1 MMRLLRR
8 RRSLVRQAPGNRP
21 SLLKDA
27 EICTPTEGSRQ
38 HSMTRRGPMGS
49 RRPKANRAAKS
60 GPDWRGEDPNLELE
74 KSRYADPI
82 ASRELL
88 LKHLAEAP
96 EPLTA
101 ARLAKRLGLHTG
113 AQREALAKR
122 LAAMVRDGQAIEGP
136 NGFATAGEG
145 ERVAGRVRGRANG
158 DVLVMPDD
166 GSAPLVLARAD
177 TATLMHND
185 RVEVLA
191 VGMNERG
198 RRIARL
204 IQRTGDAPKRIGGV
218 WHAGEVR
225 GHVAPEDP
233 GHWYS
238 VEVAMRDRHGAQEGD
253 EVIVEVTKRPQGE
266 SAAHGRIVEV
276 LNNLRPSDLA
286 ARFAILRHDLPQ
298 EFPPEVLAEADRFSP
313 TVSAEDIRG
322 REDLRALPLVT
333 IDGADAR
340 DFDDAV
346 FAEPQRGGGWRLVV
360 AIADVSY
367 YVRHG
372 SKLDA
377 EARARAT
384 SVYFPDRVLAM
395 LPEHLSNHLCSLMP
409 RVERLAFVCDMRV
422 SKTGKLSRGTFYEA
436 VIRSHAR
443 LTYDQAWSY
452 LDSRTGDEPQGAAM
466 DAVARDALTP
476 EVCASLQS
484 LYAVYGALKTARDAR
499 GALDFRGGEVKAR
512 IGDKGTI
519 DGFFAITRNDA
530 HRLIEECMIAANV
543 EAAVAL
549 RTAKAGSLY
558 RVHGQPEDKRVTELQ
573 KVLHALQ
580 VGATFSAKRT
590 PREFRQLVERLTA
603 RPDGLLLEGLV
614 IRSLAQAV
622 YQQTN
627 IGHFGLALE
636 EYAHFTSPIRRY
648 PDLLVHRALKAAVLH
663 NTASGH
669 KYSIAD
675 LQTLGLESSQRE
687 RRADDASRD
696 VMGYLKC
703 LYLQP
708 RVGETFDATITSAL
722 EFGLFVQLKE
732 MPIDGLVHISA
743 IPGYYWELESG
754 GMGLVGQ
761 RTGRRWQM
769 GDEVRVRLSGVDLTQ
784 RQIDFELLDPD
795 AAVSRGTVRAP
806 RLGGAESR
814 SRRAGQR
821 GGSGRDGGSRR
832 SGGGGGNS
840 GGGDSSRN
848 SPSGSGSSRGG
859 RGGGRGGRG

>member
-1 MMRLLRR
+1 
-8 RRSLVRQAPGNRP
+8 
-21 SLLKDA
+21 
-27 EICTPTEGSRQ
+27 
-38 HSMTRRGPMGS
+38 MTRRGSTGS
-49 RRPKANRAAKS
+49 RGPKPSRAPKS
-60 GPDWRGEDPNLELE
+60 PAVWRGEDPNLELE
-74 KSRYADPI
+74 QSRYADPI

-88 LKHLAEAP
+88 LKHLREAP

-101 ARLAKRLGLHTG
+101 ARLAKRLGLSSD
-113 AQREALAKR
+113 AQRAALAKR

-145 ERVAGRVRGRANG
+145 ERVVGRVRGRANG

-204 IQRTGDAPKRIGGV
+204 IQRTGDASKLIGGV
-218 WHAGEVR
+218 WHAGESR

-233 GHWYS
+233 GHWYT

-298 EFPPEVLAEADRFSP
+298 EFPPEVLAEADRFLP
-313 TVSAEDIRG
+313 NVSAEDIEG

-360 AIADVSY
+360 AIADVSN
-367 YVRHG
+367 YVRYG
-372 SKLDA
+372 TPLDL

-384 SVYFPDRVLAM
+384 SVYFPDRVIPM
-395 LPEHLSNHLCSLMP
+395 LPENLSNHLCSLLP
-409 RVERLAFVCDMRV
+409 RVERLAFVCDMHV
-422 SKTGKLSRGTFYEA
+422 SKAGKLSKSRFYEA
-436 VIRSHAR
+436 VIISHAR

-452 LDSRTGDEPQGAAM
+452 LQNPQKHAGDVAP
-466 DAVARDALTP
+466 AVGT
-476 EVCASLQS
+476 SLQT
-484 LYAVYGALKTARDAR
+484 LYAVYEALKTARDAR

-512 IGDKGTI
+512 IGEQGTI
-519 DGFFAITRNDA
+519 EGFYAVMRNDA

-543 EAAVAL
+543 KAAVAL
-549 RTAKAGSLY
+549 RSSQSKGLY

-573 KVLHALQ
+573 KVLTALQ
-580 VGATFSAKRT
+580 VNAQFSEKPT
-590 PREFRQLVERLTA
+590 PREFRQLVERLTS

-648 PDLLVHRALKAAVLH
+648 PDLLVHRAIKAAMVPQS
-663 NTASGH
+663 ASGH
-669 KYSIAD
+669 RYTAAE
-675 LQTLGLESSQRE
+675 LQVLGAESSQRE

-703 LYLQP
+703 LYMQP
-708 RVGETFDATITSAL
+708 RIGETFDATISSAL

-732 MPIDGLVHISA
+732 MPIDGLVHISQ
-743 IPGYYWELESG
+743 IPGDYWELEDG

-761 RTGRRWQM
+761 RTGRRWQL
-769 GDEVRVRLSGVDLTQ
+769 GDTVKVRLTRVDLTQ
-784 RQIDFELLDPD
+784 RQIDFELLDAD
-795 AAVSRGTVRAP
+795 GAARRGTVRAP
-806 RLGGAESR
+806 R
-814 SRRAGQR
+814 Q
-821 GGSGRDGGSRR
+821 GRTPQHSRR
-832 SGGGGGNS
+832 SAG
-840 GGGDSSRN
+840 
-848 SPSGSGSSRGG
+848 PSRGARTG
-859 RGGGRGGRG
+859 GKRGGRGGRG

>member
-1 MMRLLRR
+1 
-8 RRSLVRQAPGNRP
+8 
-21 SLLKDA
+21 
-27 EICTPTEGSRQ
+27 
-38 HSMTRRGPMGS
+38 MTRRGPTGS
-49 RRPKANRAAKS
+49 RRPKAPAANA
-60 GPDWRGEDPNLELE
+60 GADWRVDDPNLELE
-74 KSRYADPI
+74 KARYADPI
-82 ASRELL
+82 ASRELI

-101 ARLAKRLGLHTG
+101 ARLAKRLGLHTN
-113 AQREALAKR
+113 AQRDALVKR

-145 ERVAGRVRGRANG
+145 ERVAGRLRGRANG
-158 DVLVMPDD
+158 DVLVLPDD

-177 TATLMHND
+177 TATLMHGD

-204 IQRTGDAPKRIGGV
+204 IRRIGDAPARIGGL
-218 WHAGEVR
+218 WHAGHGR
-225 GHVAPEDP
+225 GRVEPEDP

-238 VEVAMRDRHGAQEGD
+238 VEVAARDRHGAEEGD
-253 EVIVEVTKRPQGE
+253 SVIVEVTKRPQGDT
-266 SAAHGRIVEV
+266 AAQGRIVEV
-276 LNNLRPSDLA
+276 LRNLRPSDLA

-298 EFPPEVLAEADRFSP
+298 EFPPAVVQAANRFAPDVLAADF
-313 TVSAEDIRG
+313 AG
-322 REDLRALPLVT
+322 REDLRDLPLVT
-333 IDGADAR
+333 IDGEDAK

-346 FAEPQRGGGWRLVV
+346 FAEAQRGGGWRLVV
-360 AIADVSY
+360 AIADVSN
-367 YVRHG
+367 YVRYG
-372 SKLDA
+372 SELDI
-377 EARARAT
+377 EARSRAT
-384 SVYFPDRVLAM
+384 SVYFPDRVIPM

-409 RVERLAFVCDMRV
+409 RVERLAFVCDMRI
-422 SKTGKLSRGTFYEA
+422 SKTGKPGKSVFYEA

-443 LTYDQAWSY
+443 LTYDRAWKY
-452 LDSRTGDEPQGAAM
+452 LENPRASA
-466 DAVARDALTP
+466 DADLTP
-476 EVCASLQS
+476 AIRSSLDM
-484 LYAVYGALKTARDAR
+484 LYAAYGALKAARDAR
-499 GALDFRGGEVKAR
+499 GALDFRGGETKAR
-512 IGDKGTI
+512 IGANGTI
-519 DGFFAITRNDA
+519 EGFYAVTRNDA

-549 RTAKAGSLY
+549 RLAKAGSLY

-573 KVLHALQ
+573 KVLSALQ
-580 VGATFSAKRT
+580 VGAVFSEKPT
-590 PREFRQLVERLTA
+590 PREFRQLVERLAA
-603 RPDGLLLEGLV
+603 RPDGLLLESLV

-648 PDLLVHRALKAAVLH
+648 PDLLVHRAIKAAVLPQSPSGRRYS
-663 NTASGH
+663 TAE
-669 KYSIAD
+669 
-675 LQTLGLESSQRE
+675 LQTLGAESSQRE

-743 IPGYYWELESG
+743 IPGDYWELENG

-769 GDEVRVRLSGVDLTQ
+769 GDTVRVRLSRVDLTQ
-784 RQIDFELLDPD
+784 RQIDFDLID
-795 AAVSRGTVRAP
+795 ADGAVGSGTVRAP
-806 RLGGAESR
+806 RTGRG
-814 SRRAGQR
+814 R
-821 GGSGRDGGSRR
+821 GGGGER
-832 SGGGGGNS
+832 SGGGE
-840 GGGDSSRN
+840 R
-848 SPSGSGSSRGG
+848 
-859 RGGGRGGRG
+859 GGRGGRGRGGGNDRGGRGRGG

>member
-1 MMRLLRR
+1 
-8 RRSLVRQAPGNRP
+8 
-21 SLLKDA
+21 
-27 EICTPTEGSRQ
+27 
-38 HSMTRRGPMGS
+38 MTRRGPRGS
-49 RRPKANRAAKS
+49 RRSQSTDAAPAKTTDWS
-60 GPDWRGEDPNLELE
+60 GADPNLELE
-74 KSRYADPI
+74 KLRYADPI

-88 LKHLAEAP
+88 LKHLSEAP

-101 ARLAKRLGLHTG
+101 ARLAKRLGIATDG
-113 AQREALAKR
+113 QREALAKR

-145 ERVAGRVRGRANG
+145 ERVAGRLKGRSNG

-191 VGMNERG
+191 VGMNDRG

-204 IQRTGDAPKRIGGV
+204 IRRTGDAPKQIGGV
-218 WHAGEVR
+218 FHSAQGAGRVE
-225 GHVAPEDP
+225 PEDP
-233 GHWYS
+233 GHWYT
-238 VEVAMRDRHGAQEGD
+238 VDVGARQAHGAHDGD
-253 EVIVEVTKRPQGE
+253 NVIVEITRRPQGT
-266 SAAHGRIVEV
+266 APAHGRVVEV
-276 LNNLRPSDLA
+276 LHDARPSDLA
-286 ARFAILRHDLPQ
+286 ARFAILRHDLPE
-298 EFPPEVLAEADRFSP
+298 EFPPDVLHEANRFDP
-313 TVSAEDIRG
+313 DVRAEDRAG
-322 REDLRALPLVT
+322 REDLRELPLVT
-333 IDGADAR
+333 IDGADAK

-346 FAEPQRGGGWRLVV
+346 YAEPVSGGGWRLVV

-367 YVRHG
+367 YVRYG
-372 SKLDA
+372 TPLDL

-384 SVYFPDRVLAM
+384 SVYFPDRVIAM

-422 SKTGKLSRGTFYEA
+422 GKTGKLSRGRFYEA

-452 LDSRTGDEPQGAAM
+452 LENPGAAGNEQ
-466 DAVARDALTP
+466 LTP
-476 EVCASLQS
+476 PIRASLNS
-484 LYAVYGALKTARDAR
+484 LHAVYGALKKARDAR

-512 IGDKGTI
+512 IGDNGTI
-519 DGFFAITRNDA
+519 EGFYAVTRNDA

-543 EAAVAL
+543 QAAVAL
-549 RTAKAGSLY
+549 RMAKASSLF

-580 VGATFSAKRT
+580 VGATFSEKPT

-648 PDLLVHRALKAAVLH
+648 PDLLVHRALKAAVLD
-663 NTASGH
+663 NVTSGR
-669 KYSIAD
+669 KYSVAE
-675 LQTLGLESSQRE
+675 LQTLGAESSQRE
-687 RRADDASRD
+687 RRADEAARD

-703 LYLQP
+703 LYLEP
-708 RVGETFDATITSAL
+708 RVGEVFDASISSAL

-732 MPIDGLVHISA
+732 APIDGLVHISA
-743 IPGYYWELESG
+743 IPGDYWELESG

-769 GDEVRVRLSGVDLTQ
+769 GDEVRVRLTRVDLTQ
-784 RQIDFELLDPD
+784 RQIDFELLDGEG
-795 AAVSRGTVRAP
+795 AASQGTVRAP
-806 RLGGAESR
+806 RTGGADNR
-814 SRRAGQR
+814 SRRGGGA
-821 GGSGRDGGSRR
+821 GGSGGRGNR
-832 SGGGGGNS
+832 GGGKRG
-840 GGGDSSRN
+840 
-848 SPSGSGSSRGG
+848 SRGG
-859 RGGGRGGRG
+859 RG

>member
-1 MMRLLRR
+1 
-8 RRSLVRQAPGNRP
+8 
-21 SLLKDA
+21 
-27 EICTPTEGSRQ
+27 
-38 HSMTRRGPMGS
+38 MTRRGPTGS

-101 ARLAKRLGLHTG
+101 ARLAKRLGLHTST
-113 AQREALAKR
+113 QREALAKR

-158 DVLVMPDD
+158 DVLVIPDD
-166 GSAPLVLARAD
+166 GSALLVLARAD
-177 TATLMHND
+177 TATLMHGD

-198 RRIARL
+198 RRVARL
-204 IQRTGDAPKRIGGV
+204 IRRVGDAPARIGGI
-218 WHAGEVR
+218 WRASHGGDHFAGRVEL
-225 GHVAPEDP
+225 EDP

-238 VEVAMRDRHGAQEGD
+238 VEVAMRDRHGAEDGD
-253 EVIVEVTKRPQGE
+253 PVIVEVTKRPQGE
-266 SAAHGRIVEV
+266 AAAQGRIVEV
-276 LNNLRPSDLA
+276 LENLRPSDLA

-298 EFPPEVLAEADRFSP
+298 EFPPEVIRAANRFPPDVQAADR
-313 TVSAEDIRG
+313 EG
-322 REDLRALPLVT
+322 REDLRDVPLVT
-333 IDGADAR
+333 IDGEDAK

-346 FAEPQRGGGWRLVV
+346 YAESLRGGGWRLIV
-360 AIADVSY
+360 AIADVSN
-367 YVRHG
+367 YVRYG
-372 SKLDA
+372 SELDT
-377 EARARAT
+377 EARSRAT
-384 SVYFPDRVLAM
+384 SVYFPDRVIPM

-409 RVERLAFVCDMRV
+409 HVDRLAFVCDMHV
-422 SKTGKLSRGTFYEA
+422 SKTGKLGKTRFYEA
-436 VIRSHAR
+436 VIHSHAR
-443 LTYDQAWSY
+443 LTYDRAW
-452 LDSRTGDEPQGAAM
+452 
-466 DAVARDALTP
+466 
-476 EVCASLQS
+476 ASLQHPQS
-484 LYAVYGALKTARDAR
+484 AADDDLTPAVRKSLLALYAVYGALKEARDAR

-512 IGDKGTI
+512 IGD
-519 DGFFAITRNDA
+519 DGRIEGFYAVTRNDA

-549 RTAKAGSLY
+549 RLAKAGSLY

-573 KVLHALQ
+573 KVLNALQ
-580 VGATFSAKRT
+580 VGAVFSEKPT
-590 PREFRQLVERLTA
+590 PREFRQLVERLSA
-603 RPDGLLLEGLV
+603 RPDGLLLESLV

-648 PDLLVHRALKAAVLH
+648 PDLLVHRAIKAAVLP
-663 NTASGH
+663 NSPSGH
-669 KYSIAD
+669 RYTTAE
-675 LQTLGLESSQRE
+675 LQTLGAESSQRE

-743 IPGYYWELESG
+743 IPGDYWELEEG

-761 RTGRRWQM
+761 RTGRRWQL
-769 GDEVRVRLSGVDLTQ
+769 GDTVRVRLNRVDLTQ
-784 RQIDFELLDPD
+784 RQIDFELLD
-795 AAVSRGTVRAP
+795 AEGSASRGTVRAP
-806 RLGGAESR
+806 RRGAG
-814 SRRAGQR
+814 A
-821 GGSGRDGGSRR
+821 
-832 SGGGGGNS
+832 
-840 GGGDSSRN
+840 
-848 SPSGSGSSRGG
+848 PRGG
-859 RGGGRGGRG
+859 RGGGAKRGGRGGRGGRDGRGGRG

>member
-1 MMRLLRR
+1 
-8 RRSLVRQAPGNRP
+8 
-21 SLLKDA
+21 
-27 EICTPTEGSRQ
+27 
-38 HSMTRRGPMGS
+38 MTRRGPRGS
-49 RRPKANRAAKS
+49 RRPTSTDAA
-60 GPDWRGEDPNLELE
+60 PAQPADWRVDDPNLEFE
-74 KSRYADPI
+74 KLRYADPI

-88 LKHLAEAP
+88 LKHLSEAP

-101 ARLAKRLGLHTG
+101 ARLAKRLGLDNDR
-113 AQREALAKR
+113 QRDALAKR

-158 DVLVMPDD
+158 DVLVLPDD
-166 GSAPLVLARAD
+166 GSAPLALAKAD

-191 VGMNERG
+191 VGMNDRG

-204 IQRTGDAPKRIGGV
+204 IRRTGDGPKRIGGI
-218 WHAGEVR
+218 WHAVQGMGRVE
-225 GHVAPEDP
+225 PEDP

-238 VEVAMRDRHGAQEGD
+238 VDVAARLAHGAREGD
-253 EVIVEVTKRPQGE
+253 NVIVEITRRPQGDV
-266 SAAHGRIVEV
+266 AAHGRVVEV
-276 LNNLRPSDLA
+276 LHDLRPSDLA
-286 ARFAILRHDLPQ
+286 ARFAILRHDLPE
-298 EFPPEVLAEADRFSP
+298 EFPPDVLHEANLFPPDVR
-313 TVSAEDIRG
+313 AEDRAG
-322 REDLRALPLVT
+322 REDLRELPLVT
-333 IDGADAR
+333 IDGADAK

-346 FAEPQRGGGWRLVV
+346 FAEPVRGGGWRLVV

-367 YVRHG
+367 YVRYG
-372 SKLDA
+372 SKLDM
-377 EARARAT
+377 EARSRAT
-384 SVYFPDRVLAM
+384 SGYFPDRALLM

-422 SKTGKLSRGTFYEA
+422 SKTGKLSKSRFYEA

-452 LDSRTGDEPQGAAM
+452 LESRTGHKPPGAAI
-466 DAVARDALTP
+466 DAVARDALTS
-476 EVCASLQS
+476 EVCASLHS

-519 DGFFAITRNDA
+519 DGFFAVTRNDA

-549 RTAKAGSLY
+549 RMSKAKSLF

-573 KVLHALQ
+573 KVLSALQ
-580 VGATFSAKRT
+580 VGAVFSEKPT
-590 PREFRQLVERLTA
+590 PREFRQLVERLAA

-627 IGHFGLALE
+627 IGHFGLALQ

-648 PDLLVHRALKAAVLH
+648 PDLLVHRAIKAAVVPQS
-663 NTASGH
+663 ASGH
-669 KYSIAD
+669 AYTTAE
-675 LQTLGLESSQRE
+675 LQALGTESSQRE

-703 LYLQP
+703 LYMQP
-708 RVGETFDATITSAL
+708 RIGETFDATISSAL

-743 IPGYYWELESG
+743 IPGDYWELEDG

-761 RTGRRWQM
+761 RTGRRWQL
-769 GDEVRVRLSGVDLTQ
+769 GDTVRVRLSHVDLTQ
-784 RQIDFELLDPD
+784 RQIDFELLDPN

-806 RLGGAESR
+806 RLGGAQSR
-814 SRRAGQR
+814 SRRGGGGGGGGGGAGR
-821 GGSGRDGGSRR
+821 GGGSRR
-832 SGGGGGNS
+832 
-840 GGGDSSRN
+840 
-848 SPSGSGSSRGG
+848 
-859 RGGGRGGRG
+859 

>member
-1 MMRLLRR
+1 
-8 RRSLVRQAPGNRP
+8 
-21 SLLKDA
+21 
-27 EICTPTEGSRQ
+27 
-38 HSMTRRGPMGS
+38 MTRRGPRGP
-49 RRPKANRAAKS
+49 RRSSSDAAPTKPANTAPDRAADAS
-60 GPDWRGEDPNLELE
+60 QPHSTDWRGEDPNLEHE

-88 LKHLAEAP
+88 LKHLSEAP

-101 ARLAKRLGLHTG
+101 ARLAKRLGLDTDR
-113 AQREALAKR
+113 QRDAVAKR

-158 DVLVMPDD
+158 DVLVLPDD

-191 VGMNERG
+191 VGMNDRG

-204 IQRTGDAPKRIGGV
+204 IRRTAEGPKHIGGV
-218 WHAGEVR
+218 WHPARDGGARVE
-225 GHVAPEDP
+225 PEDP
-233 GHWYS
+233 GHWYV
-238 VEVAMRDRHGAQEGD
+238 VEVAARQSHGAHDGD
-253 EVIVEVTKRPQGE
+253 NVIVEITRRPQGE
-266 SAAHGRIVEV
+266 APAHGRVVEV
-276 LNNLRPSDLA
+276 LDDARPSDLA
-286 ARFAILRHDLPQ
+286 ARFAILRHDLPE
-298 EFPPEVLAEADRFSP
+298 EFPPDVLHEANLFEPDVR
-313 TVSAEDIRG
+313 AEDRAG
-322 REDLRALPLVT
+322 REDLRELPLVT
-333 IDGADAR
+333 IDGADAK

-346 FAEPQRGGGWRLVV
+346 FAEPVRGGGWRLVV

-372 SKLDA
+372 TKLDV

-409 RVERLAFVCDMRV
+409 RVERLAFVCEMRIG
-422 SKTGKLSRGTFYEA
+422 KTGKISHGRFCEA

-452 LDSRTGDEPQGAAM
+452 LESVGGGNRATESGAGGNVTNTAGEEL
-466 DAVARDALTP
+466 AP
-476 EVCASLQS
+476 EVRASLQN
-484 LYAVYGALKTARDAR
+484 LHAVYGALKKARDAR

-512 IGDKGTI
+512 IGENGRI
-519 DGFFAITRNDA
+519 EGFYAVTRNDA
-530 HRLIEECMIAANV
+530 HRMIEECMIAANV

-549 RTAKAGSLY
+549 RTAKAGSLF

-580 VGATFSAKRT
+580 VGATFSEKPT
-590 PREFRQLVERLTA
+590 PREFRQLVERLAA
-603 RPDGLLLEGLV
+603 RPDGLMLEGLV

-648 PDLLVHRALKAAVLH
+648 PDLLVHRALKAAILH
-663 NTASGH
+663 NTTSGH
-669 KYSIAD
+669 RYSTAE
-675 LQTLGLESSQRE
+675 LQALGSESSQRE
-687 RRADDASRD
+687 RRADEAARD

-708 RVGETFDATITSAL
+708 RVGETFDATISSAL

-732 MPIDGLVHISA
+732 APIDGLVHISA
-743 IPGYYWELESG
+743 IPGDYWELENG

-769 GDEVRVRLSGVDLTQ
+769 GDEVRVRLSRVDLTQ
-784 RQIDFELLDPD
+784 RQIDFELLDGE
-795 AAVSRGTVRAP
+795 AAASHGTVRAS
-806 RLGGAESR
+806 RTGGTQGR
-814 SRRAGQR
+814 SRRGPGGSPAATRQGGGGGSGAGQR
-821 GGSGRDGGSRR
+821 GGGQRSGGQR
-832 SGGGGGNS
+832 SGGGQ
-840 GGGDSSRN
+840 R
-848 SPSGSGSSRGG
+848 
-859 RGGGRGGRG
+859 GGRGGRG

>member
-1 MMRLLRR
+1 
-8 RRSLVRQAPGNRP
+8 
-21 SLLKDA
+21 
-27 EICTPTEGSRQ
+27 
-38 HSMTRRGPMGS
+38 MTRREPKGS
-49 RRPKANRAAKS
+49 RRQSSNRS
-60 GPDWRGEDPNLELE
+60 TTPGPDWRGEDPNLELE
-74 KSRYADPI
+74 KLRYADPI

-101 ARLAKRLGLHTG
+101 ARLAKRLGLNTNT
-113 AQREALAKR
+113 QRDALAKR

-177 TATLMHND
+177 TATLMHGD

-204 IQRTGDAPKRIGGV
+204 IRRVGDAPPHIGGI
-218 WHAGEVR
+218 WHAGQGR
-225 GHVAPEDP
+225 GKVEPEDP

-238 VEVAMRDRHGAQEGD
+238 VEVSMRDRHGAEDGD
-253 EVIVEVTKRPQGE
+253 NVIVEVTKRPQGD
-266 SAAHGRIVEV
+266 APAHGRIVEV
-276 LNNLRPSDLA
+276 LTNLRPSDLA

-298 EFPPEVLAEADRFSP
+298 EFPPQVIEAANRFAPDVSAADR
-313 TVSAEDIRG
+313 EG
-322 REDLRALPLVT
+322 REDLRDLPLVT
-333 IDGADAR
+333 IDGEDAK

-346 FAEPQRGGGWRLVV
+346 YAEPLRGGGWRLIV
-360 AIADVSY
+360 AIADVSN
-367 YVRHG
+367 YVRYG
-372 SKLDA
+372 SELDT
-377 EARARAT
+377 EARSRAT
-384 SVYFPDRVLAM
+384 SVYFPDRVIPM

-409 RVERLAFVCDMRV
+409 KVERLSFVCDMRIG
-422 SKTGKLSRGTFYEA
+422 KTGKPGKSRFYEA

-443 LTYDQAWSY
+443 LTYDRAWAY
-452 LDSRTGDEPQGAAM
+452 LENPGGTAA
-466 DAVARDALTP
+466 DDLTP
-476 EVCASLQS
+476 AVRTSLQT
-484 LYAVYGALKTARDAR
+484 LYSVYHALKEARDAR

-512 IGDKGTI
+512 IGS
-519 DGFFAITRNDA
+519 DGKIEGFYAVTRNDA

-549 RTAKAGSLY
+549 RLAKAGSLY

-573 KVLHALQ
+573 KVLNALQ
-580 VGATFSAKRT
+580 VGAVFSEKPS
-590 PREFRQLVERLTA
+590 PREFRQLVERLAA
-603 RPDGLLLEGLV
+603 RPDGLLLESLV

-648 PDLLVHRALKAAVLH
+648 PDLLVHRAIKAAVLP
-663 NTASGH
+663 NSASGH
-669 KYSIAD
+669 RYTTAE
-675 LQTLGLESSQRE
+675 LQTLGAESSQRE

-722 EFGLFVQLKE
+722 EFGLFVQLKD

-743 IPGYYWELESG
+743 IPGDYWELENG

-769 GDEVRVRLSGVDLTQ
+769 GDTVRVRLSRVDLTQ
-784 RQIDFELLDPD
+784 RQIDFELLDAD
-795 AAVSRGTVRAP
+795 GAVSHGTVRAP
-806 RLGGAESR
+806 RRGGAGESHTR
-814 SRRAGQR
+814 RGPGSTSRRGAGPQ
-821 GGSGRDGGSRR
+821 
-832 SGGGGGNS
+832 
-840 GGGDSSRN
+840 
-848 SPSGSGSSRGG
+848 RGG
-859 RGGGRGGRG
+859 RGGGGGAKRGGRGGRG

>member
-1 MMRLLRR
+1 
-8 RRSLVRQAPGNRP
+8 V
-21 SLLKDA
+21 
-27 EICTPTEGSRQ
+27 
-38 HSMTRRGPMGS
+38 
-49 RRPKANRAAKS
+49 
-60 GPDWRGEDPNLELE
+60 
-74 KSRYADPI
+74 
-82 ASRELL
+82 
-88 LKHLAEAP
+88 
-96 EPLTA
+96 
-101 ARLAKRLGLHTG
+101 
-113 AQREALAKR
+113 
-122 LAAMVRDGQAIEGP
+122 
-136 NGFATAGEG
+136 
-145 ERVAGRVRGRANG
+145 
-158 DVLVMPDD
+158 
-166 GSAPLVLARAD
+166 
-177 TATLMHND
+177 
-185 RVEVLA
+185 
-191 VGMNERG
+191 
-198 RRIARL
+198 
-204 IQRTGDAPKRIGGV
+204 
-218 WHAGEVR
+218 
-225 GHVAPEDP
+225 
-233 GHWYS
+233 
-238 VEVAMRDRHGAQEGD
+238 
-253 EVIVEVTKRPQGE
+253 
-266 SAAHGRIVEV
+266 
-276 LNNLRPSDLA
+276 
-286 ARFAILRHDLPQ
+286 
-298 EFPPEVLAEADRFSP
+298 
-313 TVSAEDIRG
+313 
-322 REDLRALPLVT
+322 
-333 IDGADAR
+333 
-340 DFDDAV
+340 
-346 FAEPQRGGGWRLVV
+346 
-360 AIADVSY
+360 
-367 YVRHG
+367 G

-422 SKTGKLSRGTFYEA
+422 GKTGKLSRGSFYEA

-452 LDSRTGDEPQGAAM
+452 LENLKGDGSRVAPM

-476 EVCASLQS
+476 EVCTSLQS
-484 LYAVYGALKTARDAR
+484 LYAVYGALKAARDAR

-519 DGFFAITRNDA
+519 DGFYAVTRNDA

-549 RTAKAGSLY
+549 RTAKAGSLF

-580 VGATFSAKRT
+580 VGATFSAKPT

-603 RPDGLLLEGLV
+603 RPDGLMLEGLV

-648 PDLLVHRALKAAVLH
+648 PDLLVHRALKTAVLK

-675 LQTLGLESSQRE
+675 LQTLGVESSQRE
-687 RRADDASRD
+687 RRADEASRD

-708 RVGETFDATITSAL
+708 RVGETFDATISSAL

-732 MPIDGLVHISA
+732 VPIDGLVHISA
-743 IPGYYWELESG
+743 IPGDYWELESG

-769 GDEVRVRLSGVDLTQ
+769 GDEVRVRLSRVDLTQ

-795 AAVSRGTVRAP
+795 AAASHGTVRAP
-806 RLGGAESR
+806 RLGGAQSR
-814 SRRAGQR
+814 SRRGGGAG
-821 GGSGRDGGSRR
+821 GGSRR
-832 SGGGGGNS
+832 AGGGSGGGGSGGGGSGSGGGGG
-840 GGGDSSRN
+840 R
-848 SPSGSGSSRGG
+848 SSRGS

>member
-1 MMRLLRR
+1 
-8 RRSLVRQAPGNRP
+8 
-21 SLLKDA
+21 
-27 EICTPTEGSRQ
+27 
-38 HSMTRRGPMGS
+38 MTRRGPTGP
-49 RRPKANRAAKS
+49 RPKTSRAAHT
-60 GPDWRGEDPNLELE
+60 PADWRGEDPNLELE

-88 LKHLAEAP
+88 LKHLGDAP
-96 EPLTA
+96 EPLSA
-101 ARLAKRLGLHTG
+101 ARLAKRLGLNTE
-113 AQREALAKR
+113 AQRDALAKR

-158 DVLVMPDD
+158 DVLVLPDD
-166 GSAPLVLARAD
+166 GSAPLVLARVD

-204 IQRTGDAPKRIGGV
+204 IQRTSDAPKRIGGI
-218 WHAGEVR
+218 WHAGQNR
-225 GHVAPEDP
+225 GRVEPEDP

-238 VEVAMRDRHGAQEGD
+238 VEVAMRDRHGAKEGD
-253 EVIVEVTKRPQGE
+253 AVIVEVTKRPQGE
-266 SAAHGRIVEV
+266 TAAQGRIVEV
-276 LNNLRPSDLA
+276 LENLRPSDLA

-298 EFPPEVLAEADRFSP
+298 EFPPQVVQAANLFAPDVPAADLQ
-313 TVSAEDIRG
+313 G
-322 REDLRALPLVT
+322 REDLRNLPLVT
-333 IDGADAR
+333 IDGEDAK

-346 FAEPQRGGGWRLVV
+346 YAEAVRGGGWRLIV
-360 AIADVSY
+360 AIADVSH
-367 YVRHG
+367 YVRYG
-372 SKLDA
+372 SALDI

-384 SVYFPDRVLAM
+384 SVYFPDRVIPM
-395 LPEHLSNHLCSLMP
+395 LPEQLSNHLCSLMP
-409 RVERLAFVCDMRV
+409 RVERLAFVCDMHV
-422 SKTGKLSRGTFYEA
+422 SRSGKLSKSRFYEA

-443 LTYDQAWSY
+443 LTYDQAWKY
-452 LDSRTGDEPQGAAM
+452 LQNPQVRGSA
-466 DAVARDALTP
+466 DLT
-476 EVCASLQS
+476 EAVCASLQM
-484 LYAVYGALKTARDAR
+484 LYAVYGALKAARDAR

-512 IGDKGTI
+512 IGEKGTI
-519 DGFFAITRNDA
+519 EGFYAVLRNDA

-549 RTAKAGSLY
+549 RLAKAASLY

-573 KVLHALQ
+573 KVLNALQ
-580 VGATFSAKRT
+580 VGVVFSEKPT
-590 PREFRQLVERLTA
+590 PREFRQLVDRLA
-603 RPDGLLLEGLV
+603 GRPDGLLLEGLV

-627 IGHFGLALE
+627 IGHFGLALQ

-648 PDLLVHRALKAAVLH
+648 PDLLVHRAIKAALLPQS
-663 NTASGH
+663 ASGH
-669 KYSIAD
+669 RYTTGE
-675 LQTLGLESSQRE
+675 LLTLGAESSQRE

-708 RVGETFDATITSAL
+708 RIGETFDATITSAL

-743 IPGYYWELESG
+743 IPGDYWELEDG
-754 GMGLVGQ
+754 GLGLVGQ

-769 GDEVRVRLSGVDLTQ
+769 GDSVRVRLNRVDLTQ
-784 RQIDFELLDPD
+784 RQIDFELVD
-795 AAVSRGTVRAP
+795 ANASVSHGTVHAP
-806 RLGGAESR
+806 RRGANSAARSHRNAAQNRQGRGGGAKR
-814 SRRAGQR
+814 
-821 GGSGRDGGSRR
+821 
-832 SGGGGGNS
+832 
-840 GGGDSSRN
+840 
-848 SPSGSGSSRGG
+848 
-859 RGGGRGGRG
+859 GGRGGRG